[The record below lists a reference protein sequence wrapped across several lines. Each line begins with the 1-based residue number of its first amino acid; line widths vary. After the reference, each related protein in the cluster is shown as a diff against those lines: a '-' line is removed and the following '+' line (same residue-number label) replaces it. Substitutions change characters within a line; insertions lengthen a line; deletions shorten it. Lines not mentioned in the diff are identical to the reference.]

1 LSRVE
6 QIRELAGAE
15 FELYTGEDANTV
27 DFILAGGQGVISVTA
42 NVAPASMHLMCQAA
56 LAGDAKKAK
65 EINQTLQDL
74 HQNLFVESNPIPVKW
89 ALAEMGMIPTGI
101 RLPMTVLSEQHHQS
115 VRQALVKAGV
125 LN

>member
-1 LSRVE
+1 
-6 QIRELAGAE
+6 
-15 FELYTGEDANTV
+15 
-27 DFILAGGQGVISVTA
+27 VISVTA
-42 NVAPASMHLMCQAA
+42 NVAPAAMHQMCQAA
-56 LAGDAKKAK
+56 LAGDAEKAK

-74 HQNLFVESNPIPVKW
+74 HQVLFVESNPIPVKW

-115 VRQALVKAGV
+115 VRQGLINAGV